1 MSEEIKETQPE
12 QPNLFGKVDELRNI
26 LEGEMTIL
34 TEKIDKAKGQISKL
48 GVKIGSLETRKK
60 NLFSLV
66 KAVKDKEIV
75 LGDGE
80 PQEEEEVFLDG
91 GDESQTESL

>member
-1 MSEEIKETQPE
+1 MNDEKPKFEETQEE
-12 QPNLFGKVDELRNI
+12 QPSLFGKVDELRNT
-26 LEGEMTIL
+26 LEEEMTIL
-34 TEKIDKAKGQISKL
+34 TEEIDRAKGHISKL

-60 NLFSLV
+60 NLFALV

-75 LGDGE
+75 LGEGE

-91 GDESQTESL
+91 GAG